1 MASKSTETCRDC
13 KQFRMFCMC
22 SVSGGQVI
30 GGSKKKKKA
39 GQGGH
44 HNSSLATTGATLET
58 LAIYAATMKR
68 KAEKSPLHS
77 ALKSQKLCKLKKVAK
92 ASITYY

>member
-1 MASKSTETCRDC
+1 
-13 KQFRMFCMC
+13 MFCMC

-68 KAEKSPLHS
+68 KAEKNPLHS
-77 ALKSQKLCKLKKVAK
+77 ALKAKKIVQTQE
-92 ASITYY
+92 SS